1 MRIKGHHRYTIA
13 LIKANHFRFT
23 LNLNKFHDLHITR
36 TQDYIQL
43 VCFEAIKNRSLYQV
57 PWGDGLSFANEVKL
71 ISHPSH
77 HLNSERHGNTFEPP
91 DVSGG
96 IGICTV

>member
-1 MRIKGHHRYTIA
+1 MTYMYSP
-13 LIKANHFRFT
+13 
-23 LNLNKFHDLHITR
+23 R
-36 TQDYIQL
+36 TQDYLQL
-43 VCFEAIKNRSLYQV
+43 VCFEAIKIDPCIKCRG
-57 PWGDGLSFANEVKL
+57 GDGLSCANEAKL

>member
-1 MRIKGHHRYTIA
+1 MTYISQELKIIFNLSVLKRSKIDPCIKCRG
-13 LIKANHFRFT
+13 
-23 LNLNKFHDLHITR
+23 
-36 TQDYIQL
+36 
-43 VCFEAIKNRSLYQV
+43 
-57 PWGDGLSFANEVKL
+57 GDGLSFANEVKL

-91 DVSGG
+91 NVSGG